1 MVTSQCVSFAFGD
14 LPTLNSLEFTESEKQ
29 RLVGRKKKKKTVS
42 FTFYLPL
49 KKEHRAKNKILG
61 ELNILSLSISES

>member
-14 LPTLNSLEFTESEKQ
+14 LPTFNSQGTNLPRVKNKSLREEF
-29 RLVGRKKKKKTVS
+29 S
-42 FTFYLPL
+42 FRFYLPL
-49 KKEHRAKNKILG
+49 KKEHGAKNKILG

>member
-14 LPTLNSLEFTESEKQ
+14 LPTFNSLGTNLPRVKNKSRREE
-29 RLVGRKKKKKTVS
+29 VS
-42 FTFYLPL
+42 FRFYLPL
-49 KKEHRAKNKILG
+49 KKEHGAKNKILG

>member
-1 MVTSQCVSFAFGD
+1 MRFFCLRRFADFEQPRD
-14 LPTLNSLEFTESEKQ
+14 EFTESEKQ

-49 KKEHRAKNKILG
+49 KKEHRAKNEILG